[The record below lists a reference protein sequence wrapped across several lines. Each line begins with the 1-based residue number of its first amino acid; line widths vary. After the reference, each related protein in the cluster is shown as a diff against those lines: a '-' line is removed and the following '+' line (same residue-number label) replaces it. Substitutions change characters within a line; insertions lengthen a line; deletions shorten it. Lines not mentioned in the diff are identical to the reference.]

1 MDVILEKLTSINEA
15 KELIETSVNGEYKS
29 KIKNLTKLYMS
40 EHSPMYSQIFK
51 IKLIGIPY
59 FVHTHIRT
67 HKSHFIVETVTT
79 NREDRGG
86 DINCNRYTPVDMI
99 IICNAKTIVNM
110 CLKRLCSKAS
120 PETREVF
127 KIMKEKMKDLDPDL
141 VRFMVPQCMYR
152 CGLCTEWDCCGYNK
166 SDKFKSEF
174 KEYIEGFENQYSFK
188 SNLED

>member
-67 HKSHFIVETVTT
+67 HKSHFIVEKLLQIEKIEEEILIVI
-79 NREDRGG
+79 
-86 DINCNRYTPVDMI
+86 DILQLI
-99 IICNAKTIVNM
+99 
-110 CLKRLCSKAS
+110 
-120 PETREVF
+120 
-127 KIMKEKMKDLDPDL
+127 
-141 VRFMVPQCMYR
+141 
-152 CGLCTEWDCCGYNK
+152 
-166 SDKFKSEF
+166 
-174 KEYIEGFENQYSFK
+174 
-188 SNLED
+188 